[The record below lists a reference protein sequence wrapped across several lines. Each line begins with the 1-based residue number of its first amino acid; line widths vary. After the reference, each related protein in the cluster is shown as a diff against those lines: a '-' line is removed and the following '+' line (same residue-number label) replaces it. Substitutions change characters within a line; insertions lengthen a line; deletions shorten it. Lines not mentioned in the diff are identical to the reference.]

1 MRKLKAANVPIAA
14 VSLMLLPR
22 PGNGPKGTSVLNK
35 PADPVADGAIDPRFG
50 VSVNFTTVLC

>member
-1 MRKLKAANVPIAA
+1 MRKLKAANVPISA

-22 PGNGPKGTSVLNK
+22 PGNGPEGTSVLNK

-50 VSVNFTTVLC
+50 VSANFTTALC

>member
-1 MRKLKAANVPIAA
+1 MRKLKAANVPVSA

-22 PGNGPKGTSVLNK
+22 PGNGPEGTSVLNK

-50 VSVNFTTVLC
+50 VSANFTTALC